1 MKLTEFNKRLNHYQ
15 DKVTFTDV
23 NDQEH
28 FLYEKFVILNNKN
41 EIDYKKQS
49 KLYKENNKICFEWIL
64 KNKPE
69 LLG

>member
-15 DKVTFTDV
+15 DRVTFTDV

-41 EIDYKKQS
+41 EVDHKKQS